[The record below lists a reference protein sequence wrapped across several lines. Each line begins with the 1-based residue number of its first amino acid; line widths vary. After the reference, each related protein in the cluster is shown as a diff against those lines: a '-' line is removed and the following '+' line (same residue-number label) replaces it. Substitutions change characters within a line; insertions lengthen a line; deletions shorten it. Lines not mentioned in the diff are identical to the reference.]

1 MVSAADLRAIAGS
14 NASVKMMDELAY
26 AFNAHAARYGVTSQK
41 RAAQFLANVCI
52 ETGGFRQLSES
63 LNYSVDGL
71 MKTFGR
77 HRISE
82 ADARRLG
89 RTSGRKADQRAIANL
104 IYGGAWGKKNLGNV
118 SPNDGWDFRGSG
130 PGQVTGRA
138 NFARVEKDTG
148 LPVVS
153 TPDLLREPDAG
164 MRAALI
170 LWQKWGLNEL
180 ADRGETDAIR
190 KRWNGGTNGL
200 AEVKAAYARA
210 MKRALT
216 VPALSPATPA
226 APDPVKPAPAPP
238 VAEEKPS
245 APAPIAT
252 KPAASNWL
260 AELLAKIIE
269 AWKGTKK

>member
-26 AFNAHAARYGVTSQK
+26 AFNAHASRYGVTSQK

-63 LNYSVDGL
+63 LNYSVEGL

-118 SPNDGWDFRGSG
+118 SPDDGWDFRGSG
-130 PGQVTGRA
+130 PGHVTGRA
-138 NFARVEKDTG
+138 NFARVEKNTG

-210 MKRALT
+210 MKRAIT

-226 APDPVKPAPAPP
+226 APDPVKPAPAAP

-245 APAPIAT
+245 APAPIAP
-252 KPAASNWL
+252 KPSASNWL

>member
-1 MVSAADLRAIAGS
+1 MVSATDLRVIAGS
-14 NASVKMMDELAY
+14 TTSVKMMDDLAS
-26 AFNAHAARYGVTSQK
+26 AFNAHAARYGVNTQK
-41 RAAQFLANVCI
+41 RAAQFLANVCV
-52 ETGGFRQLSES
+52 ETGGFRQLAES
-63 LNYSVDGL
+63 LNYSVEGL

-89 RTSGRKADQRAIANL
+89 RTKSRAADQRGIANL

-118 SPNDGWDFRGSG
+118 APNDGWDFRGSG

-138 NFARVEKDTG
+138 NFARVEKETG

-153 TPDLLREPDAG
+153 NPDLLRQPDAG
-164 MRAALI
+164 MRAALM

-200 AEVKAAYARA
+200 AEVREAYARA
-210 MKRALT
+210 MQRSLT
-216 VPALSPATPA
+216 VPAAVPDTPV
-226 APDPVKPAPAPP
+226 APEPIKPAPAPP
-238 VAEEKPS
+238 VGGT
-245 APAPIAT
+245 APVVIDKGKARAGGLTAFINAI
-252 KPAASNWL
+252 L
-260 AELLAKIIE
+260 AI
-269 AWKGTKK
+269 WKGKTK